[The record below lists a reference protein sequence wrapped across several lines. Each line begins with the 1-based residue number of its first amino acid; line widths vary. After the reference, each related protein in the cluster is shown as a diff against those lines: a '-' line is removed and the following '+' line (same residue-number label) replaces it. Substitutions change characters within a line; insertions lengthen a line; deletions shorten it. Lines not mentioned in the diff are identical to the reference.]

1 MYPIPTCMVFICSP
15 NPHLVRFGVFKHSF
29 RQRFRNFYEKQ
40 AGSVGICTRQSFAI
54 RLLHYL
60 IYGRDG
66 KLVKHITG
74 WSNLENM
81 KQELDKALGD

>member
-1 MYPIPTCMVFICSP
+1 MILAALEMNAQHSGEHFMFLQNEIKEMDVPGYSGAIP
-15 NPHLVRFGVFKHSF
+15 
-29 RQRFRNFYEKQ
+29 
-40 AGSVGICTRQSFAI
+40 
-54 RLLHYL
+54 HYL